1 MMSINL
7 YKRLPVVKGIINED
21 IHRHINEIVY
31 AFYEENL
38 EVPEEIKFDGWTTTP
53 FIDYIKPQWGQ
64 DRDKNLS

>member
-7 YKRLPVVKGIINED
+7 YKRLPVVKGITNDD

-31 AFYEENL
+31 AFYKENL
-38 EVPEEIKFDGWTTTP
+38 EVPEEIKFNSWTTTP
-53 FIDYIKPQWGQ
+53 FINYIKPQWGQ

>member
-1 MMSINL
+1 MIGIKL
-7 YKRLPVVKGIINED
+7 YKRLSVVKGITDDD

-53 FIDYIKPQWGQ
+53 FINYTKPHRG
-64 DRDKNLS
+64 RDSGKNLS

>member
-1 MMSINL
+1 MIGIKL
-7 YKRLPVVKGIINED
+7 YKRLPVVKGITNDD

-53 FIDYIKPQWGQ
+53 FINYIKPQRGQ
-64 DRDKNLS
+64 DSGKNLS